1 MKIIERFDDI
11 KDTYNPMDIIP
22 FFTEN
27 EKKSIWLNYLY
38 NHSGQKEESPLLK
51 NYIFH
56 NVPLLEKID
65 DILSVNF
72 LDKWTRLH
80 DALTLKYGVIDNYNR
95 IEDTETNTTGGFTT
109 TDTLSSSD
117 VMSGGHNTNTDYNN
131 NHQTSAYDS
140 DVYVDDNADT
150 SSNNE
155 NFTYNDETKTTTSSS
170 ETENENSNNILTHS
184 VIKGNIGV
192 TTSQQMLMSELELR
206 KYNIIDTIYSDIDSV
221 LTLAVYI

>member
-1 MKIIERFDDI
+1 MKIIDRFDNI
-11 KDTYNPMDIIP
+11 KDTYNPMNIIP

-27 EKKSIWLNYLY
+27 EKKSMWLNYLY

-51 NYIFH
+51 NYVFH
-56 NVPLLEKID
+56 NTPFLETLN

-80 DALTLKYGVIDNYNR
+80 DALILEYGVIDNYNR
-95 IEDTETNTTGGFTT
+95 VEDTEINTTGGSTT
-109 TDTLSSSD
+109 TDESSSSD
-117 VMSGGHNTNTDYNN
+117 IMSGGHNTSNEYTN
-131 NHQTSAYDS
+131 NHQTSSYDS

-170 ETENENSNNILTHS
+170 ETESENSNNVITHS
-184 VIKGNIGV
+184 VITGNIGV
-192 TTSQQMLMSELELR
+192 TTSQQMLISEIELR
-206 KYNIIDTIYSDIDSV
+206 KYNIIDTIYSDIDSI